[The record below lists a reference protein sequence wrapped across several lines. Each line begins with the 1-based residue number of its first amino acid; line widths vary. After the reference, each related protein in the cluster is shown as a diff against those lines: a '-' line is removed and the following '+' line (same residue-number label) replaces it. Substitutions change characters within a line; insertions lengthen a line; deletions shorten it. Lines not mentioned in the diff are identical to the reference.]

1 MKTCR
6 IGLLAVLALGLAARA
21 HAEQHGAAYA
31 AIEASIDYC
40 KRVDERHREEY
51 AKEGAKA
58 LASVAALPDDGLY
71 RSVYDSVR
79 DSLSKRSE
87 RAGRM
92 ECAAA
97 IGRQEEK
104 DDNDRR

>member
-1 MKTCR
+1 MKTSR
-6 IGLLAVLALGLAARA
+6 IGLLVALALGFTASA

-40 KRVDERHREEY
+40 KRVDQRHREEY
-51 AKEGAKA
+51 AREGARA

-71 RSVYDSVR
+71 QSVYDAITE
-79 DSLSKRSE
+79 SLRKRPE
-87 RAGRM
+87 GIGRL

-97 IGRQEEK
+97 IGRHGDE
-104 DDNDRR
+104 DDVHR